1 MPILGTGIAPNAGAV
16 ASELTATTRRAFLDK
31 YIVQIW
37 KSSPFTCAMLSSAL
51 MASGGLSPITA
62 VVQGNPMVNTQV
74 TNYSGTFN
82 NPGVI
87 PGLQDAEFNLAAY
100 VTPIPFMG
108 FEGLVQVDYNVVPL
122 IEARMNDA
130 TSSTIDAFSTD
141 IYNNISN
148 TLRIVG
154 LPGAVDDGTSAATYG
169 GIARN
174 SINTQNINWWQS
186 TYVSNSGGAVTPTR
200 NLIMQYANQVTKKNG
215 EMPKMGV
222 MGMGTWTL
230 LTQDFTPLERYT
242 VSDGQAY
249 GDSMVRSMFQ
259 AVMIGGVPIYSD
271 PYMPEGTLYLLNTDY
286 LSLYLHEKAA
296 FHLTDFESTLA
307 NGQFGYIAAILTLL
321 QLVNVKPQAH
331 GKFSNLSFL
340 SI

>member
-1 MPILGTGIAPNAGAV
+1 MPILGTGAIPNSGAI
-16 ASELTATTRRAFLDK
+16 ASELTAVTRRSFLER

-74 TNYSGTFN
+74 TDYSGTFN
-82 NPGVI
+82 KPGTI

-100 VTPIPFMG
+100 VTPIPFLG
-108 FEGLVQVDYNVVPL
+108 FEGLVQLDHSIVPL

-130 TSSTIDAFSTD
+130 TNSTIDAFSTD
-141 IYNNISN
+141 IWNNISN
-148 TLRIVG
+148 PQRVVG
-154 LPGAVDDGTSAATYG
+154 LPGAIDDGTAAATYG

-174 SINTQNINWWQS
+174 SSNSLGVNWWQS

-200 NLIMQYANQVTKKNG
+200 NLIMQYINQVTKKNG

-230 LTQDFTPLERYT
+230 LTQDFAPLERYS
-242 VSDGQAY
+242 VRDGSAY
-249 GDSMVRSMFQ
+249 GDSMVHSMFQ
-259 AVMIGGVPIYSD
+259 AVMIGGVPIYCD
-271 PYMPEGTLYLLNTDY
+271 PYAPEGVLYLLNTDY
-286 LSLYLHEKAA
+286 LTAYIHEKAG
-296 FHLTDFESTLA
+296 FQFTGFESTLT
-307 NGQFGYIAAILTLL
+307 NGQFGYIGAILTLW

-331 GKFSNLSFL
+331 GKFANLAYL
-340 SI
+340 NI